1 MLALAERCLWVTA
14 ALSVLL
20 QASASPIL
28 DYSGEEQSSED
39 PSSKPL
45 PTRYS
50 QLRNCVR
57 LAKELRNR
65 ASQLWKKELCEK
77 QTICQNNTEILSQ
90 NNLRFPKI
98 TTQDECPPHGFNKER
113 CLRGI
118 SSGLY
123 AYQAFLEY
131 INKTFI
137 SEEQK
142 TAPLWLKTKE
152 LAHTLQSMTN
162 TPDTVTMPS
171 PDTQEALSTQLHRQT
186 GWNRKVIHYL
196 ILQDY
201 VLFMQKTIWTIRG
214 LIEIGWE

>member
-65 ASQLWKKELCEK
+65 ASQLWKKEVSELSRSAWK
-77 QTICQNNTEILSQ
+77 SCQRVGPGGRKL
-90 NNLRFPKI
+90 
-98 TTQDECPPHGFNKER
+98 
-113 CLRGI
+113 
-118 SSGLY
+118 GLK
-123 AYQAFLEY
+123 A
-131 INKTFI
+131 
-137 SEEQK
+137 
-142 TAPLWLKTKE
+142 
-152 LAHTLQSMTN
+152 
-162 TPDTVTMPS
+162 
-171 PDTQEALSTQLHRQT
+171 
-186 GWNRKVIHYL
+186 
-196 ILQDY
+196 
-201 VLFMQKTIWTIRG
+201 
-214 LIEIGWE
+214 